1 MKIGITY
8 DLREEYLA
16 DGLSEE
22 ETAEF
27 DRRDTIDAIDQTLHD
42 LGHLTDRIGNIKSL
56 TNRLVAGDRWDLVF
70 NIAEGLKGFGR
81 EAQVPA
87 LLDAYDIPYT
97 FSDPLVLSLTLHKA
111 MAKRV
116 IRDLGIPTPDFS
128 VIETES
134 DLMMVD
140 LTFPLFAKP
149 VAEGTGKGIT
159 AASKIKDFS
168 QLYTVCRGLL
178 ASYRQPVLIES
189 FLPGR
194 EFTVGILGTGKDAT
208 AIGVMEVIL
217 RDNAEPEVYSYRNKE
232 LYEGLVEYRLASN
245 PIAEKAKEVALNAWR
260 GLGCRDAGRVD
271 LRADT
276 NGVPNFME
284 VNPLAGLHPEHS
296 DLCII
301 ANKAGMTYRAL
312 IETIVFSAT
321 SRYELEKKSYER
333 IENCHCLQRT
343 YPSGAISLGVLHGR
357 ACANGGH

>member
-1 MKIGITY
+1 MIIAITY

-16 DGLSEE
+16 DGFSEE

-27 DRRDTIDAIDQTLHD
+27 DRRDTIDAIDQTLQD
-42 LGHLTDRIGNIKSL
+42 LGHRTDRIGNIKNL
-56 TNRLVAGDRWDLVF
+56 TKRLVAGHRWDLVF

-128 VIETES
+128 VVEMES
-134 DLMMVD
+134 DLRMVD
-140 LTFPLFAKP
+140 LPFPLFAKP

-159 AASKIKDFS
+159 AASKIKDFN
-168 QLYTVCRGLL
+168 QLYTVCKELL

-194 EFTVGILGTGKDAT
+194 EFTVGILGTGKEAT
-208 AIGVMEVIL
+208 AIGVMEVLL
-217 RDNAEPEVYSYRNKE
+217 RHNAEPGAYSYLNKE
-232 LYEGLVEYRLASN
+232 GYKDLVEYRMASD
-245 PIAEKAKEVALNAWR
+245 PIAEKAKEVAVNAWR
-260 GLGCRDAGRVD
+260 GLGCKDAGRVD
-271 LRADT
+271 LRVDGT
-276 NGVPNFME
+276 GMPNFME
-284 VNPLAGLHPEHS
+284 VNPLAGIHPEHS

-301 ANKAGMTYRAL
+301 ASKVGITYRAL
-312 IETIVFSAT
+312 IEAIVASAT
-321 SRYELEKKSYER
+321 SRYELEKKRHER
-333 IENCHCLQRT
+333 IENRYCPQRT
-343 YPSGAISLGVLHGR
+343 RPLGAISLGVLHGR
-357 ACANGGH
+357 SCPDGGH